1 MQRPTYSF
9 RVLWIEEDQ
18 QYVALCPEFPGLS
31 GLADTPDQ
39 ALAELQ
45 TALDLALEH
54 HAEQGIPLPE
64 PATLRNYSGQF
75 RLRVPSS
82 LHALLT
88 ERAADE
94 GVSLNTYAVTL
105 LAAGLSGDRA
115 AKQVRESIDA
125 LRAQTRGGR
134 YPEALPN
141 GRSVAK

>member
-1 MQRPTYSF
+1 M
-9 RVLWIEEDQ
+9 
-18 QYVALCPEFPGLS
+18 
-31 GLADTPDQ
+31 
-39 ALAELQ
+39 
-45 TALDLALEH
+45 
-54 HAEQGIPLPE
+54 
-64 PATLRNYSGQF
+64 
-75 RLRVPSS
+75 PSS
-82 LHALLT
+82 LHALLA
-88 ERAADE
+88 ELAADE